1 MIVFFIIEFK
11 NDINIIYIDESINE
25 VFYEVL
31 FNVSVFINFILD
43 FNSFKIG
50 KLKKKKGFYDKVDL
64 NVFFF
69 VIVMIVF

>member
-50 KLKKKKGFYDKVDL
+50 KFKKIGFYDKVDL

>member
-11 NDINIIYIDESINE
+11 NDINIMYIDESINE

-50 KLKKKKGFYDKVDL
+50 KLKKK
-64 NVFFF
+64 
-69 VIVMIVF
+69 

>member
-50 KLKKKKGFYDKVDL
+50 NFKKNRFL
-64 NVFFF
+64 
-69 VIVMIVF
+69 

>member
-50 KLKKKKGFYDKVDL
+50 KFKKKIGFYDKVDL
-64 NVFFF
+64 NFFFF

>member
-25 VFYEVL
+25 VFYEVF

-50 KLKKKKGFYDKVDL
+50 KLKKNRFL
-64 NVFFF
+64 
-69 VIVMIVF
+69 

>member
-50 KLKKKKGFYDKVDL
+50 KFKKNRFL
-64 NVFFF
+64 
-69 VIVMIVF
+69 

>member
-11 NDINIIYIDESINE
+11 NDINIMYIDESINE

-50 KLKKKKGFYDKVDL
+50 KLKKNRFL
-64 NVFFF
+64 
-69 VIVMIVF
+69 

>member
-50 KLKKKKGFYDKVDL
+50 KLKKNRFL
-64 NVFFF
+64 
-69 VIVMIVF
+69 

>member
-50 KLKKKKGFYDKVDL
+50 NLKKNRFL
-64 NVFFF
+64 
-69 VIVMIVF
+69 

>member
-50 KLKKKKGFYDKVDL
+50 KLKKKIGRAHV
-64 NVFFF
+64 
-69 VIVMIVF
+69 